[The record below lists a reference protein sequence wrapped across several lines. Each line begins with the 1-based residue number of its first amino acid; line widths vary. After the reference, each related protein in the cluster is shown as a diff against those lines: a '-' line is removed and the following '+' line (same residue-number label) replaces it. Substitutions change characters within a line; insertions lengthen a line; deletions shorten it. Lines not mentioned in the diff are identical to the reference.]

1 MLPRKN
7 HRGGMFLSADLEK
20 HNSGL
25 AHKPTALIRSQCIGC
40 FTIIT
45 IITIVIANIIV
56 IIGDL
61 PTHQIYRKIGQKDN
75 FDNTVIL
82 FYNLDNW
89 ERAVFLYLPCFF
101 FGFVEKAFLCSNYA
115 EGQTGPYNCA

>member
-1 MLPRKN
+1 
-7 HRGGMFLSADLEK
+7 MFLSADLEK

-25 AHKPTALIRSQCIGC
+25 PHKPTALIRSQCIVC
-40 FTIIT
+40 FTIIIIIIT
-45 IITIVIANIIV
+45 IIIVIIIIITIIIANIITIVIIA
-56 IIGDL
+56 DL
-61 PTHQIYRKIGQKDN
+61 STHQTTERL
-75 FDNTVIL
+75 VIL

-89 ERAVFLYLPCFF
+89 ERAVLRYLPCFF

>member
-1 MLPRKN
+1 
-7 HRGGMFLSADLEK
+7 MFLSADLEK

-25 AHKPTALIRSQCIGC
+25 PHKPTALIRSQCIVC
-40 FTIIT
+40 FTIIIIIIT
-45 IITIVIANIIV
+45 IIIVIIIIIANIITIVIIA
-56 IIGDL
+56 DL
-61 PTHQIYRKIGQKDN
+61 STHQTTERL
-75 FDNTVIL
+75 VIL

-89 ERAVFLYLPCFF
+89 ERAVLRYLPCFF